1 MPPVAEGEV
10 ILESRDGVSLVTY
23 QPEMSRKGVKHG
35 DGKYVAKGAE
45 KFIPFYLQGSREP
58 FEDQDD
64 IHFWRLG
71 SSVATVCSVPWLV
84 RHKVSL
90 IIPQC

>member
-1 MPPVAEGEV
+1 MDADEIPKCIGSPLSQPVNPPN
-10 ILESRDGVSLVTY
+10 ESLT
-23 QPEMSRKGVKHG
+23 
-35 DGKYVAKGAE
+35 AE

-84 RHKVSL
+84 HHKVSL